1 MTSAPTLRHPPSPS
15 PFLVKDCALI
25 ALATGRSA
33 SQLEDL
39 RDELLEV
46 ELSSIYHHF
55 WGGLL
60 QARFDEREY
69 NNDFASW
76 VRHALHDTVLAE
88 RLAVLDPGRH
98 HDIEELRWEI
108 IERIEARL
116 DEAGQLAW
124 ARASFPFELVSSRIV
139 VFETDRRLR
148 EPDEL
153 ARTMNAL
160 STSSI
165 FYHFIDA
172 RRRTPTGRDDFSDWL
187 SVYGERYSMLQR
199 DLASLDPYFGTL
211 FELRAQLATVF
222 FRYFPGA
229 RS

>member
-1 MTSAPTLRHPPSPS
+1 MSRPS

-25 ALATGRSA
+25 ALATGQSA

-39 RDELLEV
+39 RDELATVEV
-46 ELSSIYHHF
+46 SSIYHHF

-76 VRHALHDTVLAE
+76 ARHGLHDAVLAE
-88 RLAVLDPGRH
+88 RLAVLDPGRY
-98 HDIEELRWEI
+98 HDIEELRWEL
-108 IERIEARL
+108 IERVEARL
-116 DEAGQLAW
+116 DEASHLAW
-124 ARASFPFELVSSRIV
+124 ARSSNPFEFVSSRIV
-139 VFETDRRLR
+139 VFETDWRLR
-148 EPDEL
+148 EPEEL
-153 ARTMNAL
+153 ARRMNEL

-187 SVYGERYSMLQR
+187 GAFGEHHSSVQR

-211 FELRAQLATVF
+211 FELRNQLSSVF
-222 FRYFPGA
+222 SRYFPE
-229 RS
+229 RSS